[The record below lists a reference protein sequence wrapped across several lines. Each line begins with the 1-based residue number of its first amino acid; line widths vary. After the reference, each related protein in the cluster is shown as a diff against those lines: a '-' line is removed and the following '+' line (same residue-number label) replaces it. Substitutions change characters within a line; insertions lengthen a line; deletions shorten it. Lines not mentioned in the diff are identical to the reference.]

1 MESKKDLRRT
11 QWRQQFSTYQR
22 FFPKNYY
29 ANRELWWAFLPHG
42 LRALQGS
49 RAQGIE
55 EKLVLC
61 LKVGQCLLA
70 DGRIKEAVNLSED
83 KYYRW
88 TKFQYTEDHHFRL
101 TSQYMLAIAYQTD
114 GQINKAVNMLKH
126 VAEVKERTR
135 PRKHPHRLESQ
146 HLLSIA
152 KKAYKEKQ
160 SHR

>member
-1 MESKKDLRRT
+1 MKAT
-11 QWRQQFSTYQR
+11 VQHIPAV
-22 FFPKNYY
+22 FPKNYY
-29 ANRELWWAFLPHG
+29 ANREVWWAFLPHG

-83 KYYRW
+83 NYYRW

-101 TSQYMLAIAYQTD
+101 TSQYMLAIAYQAD
-114 GQINKAVNMLKH
+114 GQTRKAVNLLEH
-126 VAEVKERTR
+126 VVRVEERTLAEE
-135 PRKHPHRLESQ
+135 HPS
-146 HLLSIA
+146 
-152 KKAYKEKQ
+152 
-160 SHR
+160 